1 MALTESEMEAVVCTS
16 FQEIL
21 QEQDQPADS
30 AFDMDTVLLDSGLDS
45 LGFAI
50 LVSKLEEKLGF
61 DPSSEAEVAYYPET
75 FEQLIVLYIQ
85 QQP

>member
-1 MALTESEMEAVVCTS
+1 MALTESEMEAVVYTS

-21 QEQDQPADS
+21 QEQDQPADT

-61 DPSSEAEVAYYPET
+61 DPFSEAEEAYYPET
-75 FEQLIVLYIQ
+75 FEQFIVFYIQ